1 MPYEGRCHCG
11 HVGWTLHVE
20 PQWLTRCNCSYC
32 RRSGALWA
40 HVSEAEISLHGNPA
54 DRIRYTHG
62 EATLAFVSCRHCGC
76 TTHWENLSA
85 RSEGQKPEETRMA
98 VNAAMLDPDQIS
110 HLRVRHFDGADSW
123 DFLD

>member
-11 HVGWTLHVE
+11 RVGWTLNAE

-40 HVSEAEISLHGNPA
+40 HASQAEISVHGDPA

-62 EATLAFVSCRHCGC
+62 EAMLAFVSCRHCGC

-85 RSEGQKPEETRMA
+85 GSDGQKPEETRMA
-98 VNAAMLDPDQIS
+98 VNAAMSDPGQIS